1 MFRPS
6 CPCWDFKVP
15 TAGEMFADGAD
26 PRILRRISDERRTI
40 VDSLLLPLL
49 VGMIE
54 IERVEELVYGI
65 AETFLP

>member
-6 CPCWDFKVP
+6 CPCRDLKAP
-15 TAGEMFADGAD
+15 TASEMLADGAD
-26 PRILRRISDERRTI
+26 PRILRRIADDRRTV

-49 VGMIE
+49 VGMVE
-54 IERVEELVYGI
+54 IERVEELVDGI

>member
-6 CPCWDFKVP
+6 CPCWDFEVP

-26 PRILRRISDERRTI
+26 PRILRRISDDRRTI

>member
-1 MFRPS
+1 ML
-6 CPCWDFKVP
+6 
-15 TAGEMFADGAD
+15 ADGAD
-26 PRILRRISDERRTI
+26 PGVLRGISDDRRTV

-54 IERVEELVYGI
+54 IERVEELVDGI